1 MKNCTKVRVQIPN
14 TKNSITRI
22 ATSKY
27 RIPELKI
34 PRMCQNPWLGLI
46 IRLRIPLNELKKIKR
61 RELTCP

>member
-1 MKNCTKVRVQIPN
+1 MKNCTKVRAKYQTPKIQFN
-14 TKNSITRI
+14 RI
-22 ATSKY
+22 ATAKD